1 MKHMRYRLLL
11 TILGLLASTL
21 LAACGGESIGN
32 TAGGPPSDALVVRM
46 LYGSEKQAW
55 IEAVTPAFNEQR
67 LRSSSGK
74 PIWIEAVPAGSADS
88 LERIVT
94 GQDQAAI
101 WSPASSILLPVAQ
114 ERWGGANN
122 GASFVTGTPQPLVL
136 SPVVIAMWK
145 PMAEALGWPAQ
156 PLGWADIAR
165 LASSGKSWADYG
177 HPEWGPF
184 QFGHTHPDYSN
195 SGITSILATA
205 YAAAG
210 KTRDLTVEDTQRPE
224 FAKFVS
230 DVESGVIHYGE
241 STGFF
246 GRQMFSRGPNY
257 LSAAVLYE
265 NLVVESYDRERYPNR
280 PLDVVAVYP
289 REGTFW
295 SDHPFVIPNV
305 PWITDELRDAATK
318 YRDYLLARPQQER
331 ALEFGFRPADPNVPI
346 GEPLTA
352 ARGVDASQPQTLLAV
367 PSAEVIEAVRGVW
380 NQNKKRVDV
389 QIVLDVSGSMQ
400 DEGRLEQAKAAL
412 QTFIGRLADG
422 DALGITVFST
432 QASELTPLGELGPKR
447 DDVLARVAG
456 LFPNSGTRLIDT
468 VQEEYRRMEQLPR
481 GERIR
486 ALVVLSDGADNE
498 STGTAE
504 QLTQLLS
511 ADEEG
516 TSIKVFTI
524 AYGTGSDVDR
534 DLMKAIAE
542 ASGAKTYE
550 SDPAKIE
557 QVYRDIATFF

>member
-1 MKHMRYRLLL
+1 MTSRFWFRCLLSVV
-11 TILGLLASTL
+11 LAGML
-21 LAACGGESIGN
+21 LAACSVGGDNAG
-32 TAGGPPSDALVVRM
+32 AGGAPSDALVVRM

-55 IEAVTPAFNEQR
+55 IEAVTPAFNSQR

-88 LERIVT
+88 MERILS

-114 ERWGGANN
+114 ERWAAANN
-122 GASFVTGTPQPLVL
+122 GAAFAGDDPQPLVL

-156 PLGWADIAR
+156 PLGWGDIAE
-165 LASSGKSWADYG
+165 LAASGKSWADYG

-195 SGITSILATA
+195 SGITSILATG

-210 KTRDLTVEDTQRPE
+210 KTRDLSVADTQTPE
-224 FAKFVS
+224 FAAFMS
-230 DVESGVIHYGE
+230 AVESGVIHYGE

-246 GRQMFSRGPNY
+246 GRQMFNRGPSY

-280 PLDVVAVYP
+280 QLDVVAVYP

-295 SDHPFVIPNV
+295 SDHPFVIPNA
-305 PWITDELRDAATK
+305 PWITDELRDAATQ
-318 YRDYLLARPQQER
+318 YRDFLLQRPQQER
-331 ALEFGFRPADPNVPI
+331 ALEFGFRPADPKVAV

-352 ARGVDASQPQTLLAV
+352 ARGVDAGQPQTLLDV
-367 PSAEVIEAVRGVW
+367 PSAEVIEAVRQVW

-389 QIVLDVSGSMQ
+389 QIVLDISGSMEE
-400 DEGRLEQAKAAL
+400 EGRLDQAKTAL
-412 QTFIGRLADG
+412 RDFIGQLSDG

-432 QASELTPLGELGPKR
+432 STSELTQLSELGPKR
-447 DDVLARVAG
+447 QDVLNRVAG
-456 LFPNSGTRLIDT
+456 LFPNGGTRLIDT
-468 VQEEYRRMEQLPR
+468 VSEEYRRMEQLPG

-486 ALVVLSDGADNE
+486 AMVVLSDGADNE
-498 STGTAE
+498 SSGTSE
-504 QLTQLLS
+504 DLTRLLG
-511 ADEEG
+511 ADETG

-534 DLMKAIAE
+534 NLMKAIAE